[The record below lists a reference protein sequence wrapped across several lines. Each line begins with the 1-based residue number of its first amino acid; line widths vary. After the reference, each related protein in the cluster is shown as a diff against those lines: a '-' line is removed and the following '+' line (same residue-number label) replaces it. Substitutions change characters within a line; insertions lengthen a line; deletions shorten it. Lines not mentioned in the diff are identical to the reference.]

1 MGSSLGEDEKN
12 IVLKII
18 QKVVFFF
25 LGDFVIWVG
34 LMVVCYVDDKLV
46 LVNKIQLKR
55 IDLYLVLLFVIF
67 VLIKDKKFFE
77 NYNQFFEKWFLL

>member
-1 MGSSLGEDEKN
+1 MGSSLVEDEKN

-46 LVNKIQLKR
+46 LVNNIQLKR
-55 IDLYLVLLFVIF
+55 IDLYLVLLFVVF
-67 VLIKDKKFFE
+67 VLIKDEKFFE
-77 NYNQFFEKWFLL
+77 NYNQFFEKWFFL